1 MTEAQARTTANVVLA
16 TAAIG
21 AAYYILNT
29 PPLRRT
35 VWRLAR
41 SWAAGPLAAWTA
53 AEVRRAWDGSAS
65 ARTRMAAE
73 YGATTATPAFS
84 PTPDRQGMTVA
95 PAPHR
100 TSALPTARRT
110 QQA

>member
-21 AAYYILNT
+21 AAYYILKT

-53 AEVRRAWDGSAS
+53 TEVRRAWDGSAS
-65 ARTRMAAE
+65 GRTRVAAE
-73 YGATTATPAFS
+73 YGATTATPDLS
-84 PTPDRQGMTVA
+84 PTPDRQGITVA
-95 PAPHR
+95 SAPHR
-100 TSALPTARRT
+100 TSPLPTART